1 MLSLSV
7 KRSCFHTKAQLVFH
21 CCLYNKIAY
30 QLKSVILKKYQILC
44 LIYKVNYGRKSG
56 GLLIGSWEIKAE
68 GCTKKCGLFVGQGS

>member
-7 KRSCFHTKAQLVFH
+7 KRSCFHTKAHLVFH

-44 LIYKVNYGRKSG
+44 LIHKVKLKVNYGRK
-56 GLLIGSWEIKAE
+56 
-68 GCTKKCGLFVGQGS
+68 

>member
-1 MLSLSV
+1 MFSHKSSLGIS
-7 KRSCFHTKAQLVFH
+7 LL
-21 CCLYNKIAY
+21 LYNKIAY

-44 LIYKVNYGRKSG
+44 LIYKVNYGRKYG